1 MLRSGLV
8 YKYKCGGCDPT
19 YYSETKHHFKFR
31 VFKHGISHL
40 TDQKLKIDKYNLTAI
55 QEYCNFATTC
65 HPWKTFLF

>member
-40 TDQKLKIDKYNLTAI
+40 TDQKLKID
-55 QEYCNFATTC
+55 
-65 HPWKTFLF
+65 